1 MSRDDRLVRSAQAIE
16 IAWAFVVLITLAVI
30 YAIVKEVF
38 VPMLDVYQQHSSTAS
53 LDTGLAWTATI
64 FNNFLLGVVVVS
76 VLGLIAL
83 AVYQSR
89 GY

>member
-1 MSRDDRLVRSAQAIE
+1 MSRDNRLVRSGQAIE
-16 IAWAFVVLITLAVI
+16 IAWAFAVLIAVAVI
-30 YAIVKEVF
+30 YAIFKEVF
-38 VPMLDVYQQHSSTAS
+38 VPMLDVFQKHSPTQS

-64 FNNFLLGVVVVS
+64 FNNFLLIVVVVS